1 MTALLSLLALSTGYH
16 SPARLA
22 SLCAHDDDD
31 YDDDGDGD
39 DDKMF
44 MMMMM
49 MMTMV
54 IIW

>member
-31 YDDDGDGD
+31 YDGDDDD
-39 DDKMF
+39 DDKML
-44 MMMMM
+44 MTTIM
-49 MMTMV
+49 MMTMM
-54 IIW
+54 IR